1 MSEVEPVKKKWYKTW
16 YGIALIILVLGIV
29 GNSMSTNVEKAAQ
42 TSDTPV
48 QETTPAK
55 PTEEETSIAREQA
68 QTELDD
74 LMSKAKK
81 AGLVTSYDFSKLDA
95 NTWRWDVYVGK
106 VWYTQTVQQKKDFIA
121 YISLRKEVITGYRHF
136 KVYDG
141 YTNEKVA
148 EVASFSGSIEV
159 YK

>member
-1 MSEVEPVKKKWYKTW
+1 MNEVPQVKKKWYKTW
-16 YGIALIILVLGIV
+16 YGILLIVTVLIIGISSV
-29 GNSMSTNVEKAAQ
+29 SN
-42 TSDTPV
+42 TPTKV
-48 QETTPAK
+48 TETTPA
-55 PTEEETSIAREQA
+55 PAPETAQAEEENAVAKEQA
-68 QTELDD
+68 QKELDD
-74 LMSKAKK
+74 LMSKAKA
-81 AGLVTSYDFSKLDA
+81 AGLVTSYDFSKLDEKLW
-95 NTWRWDVYVGK
+95 NWEVFVGK

-136 KVYDG
+136 KLYDG

>member
-1 MSEVEPVKKKWYKTW
+1 MSEVVQEKKKWYRRW
-16 YGIALIILVLGIV
+16 YGITLIVITLGV
-29 GNSMSTNVEKAAQ
+29 VVNSMSENVEKVASTPSA
-42 TSDTPV
+42 PV
-48 QETTPAK
+48 QQEATQK
-55 PTEEETSIAREQA
+55 EEELSVAKEQA
-68 QTELDD
+68 QKELDD
-74 LMSKAKK
+74 LMAKAKK
-81 AGLVTSYDFSKLDA
+81 AGLVTSYNFTEVDA
-95 NTWRWDVYVGK
+95 NDWIWDVYVGK